1 MSRSKVLSNSIIY
14 TLGGVITKCFAFFLL
29 PLYTAYLSPED
40 YGITSIV
47 TTFLNISSFVVSF
60 SLFAAVLRF
69 YVDFK
74 DDSRKLSVFYGTV
87 YLFILIS
94 SIFFLLLLYV
104 SRTLLTDFIFI
115 GVDFYPIVMACLVA
129 MIFNCTH
136 TFFDTILRS
145 QQNAKKATILSV
157 IYFFLN
163 AGFSVLFVV
172 PLHLGA
178 FGIVLAI
185 LIAGMIYTLYMTIE
199 MVCKKQI
206 DFKFDFHLLKSALKY
221 SIPIIPHNLSPHVA
235 MMVSKVLISSRCSPA
250 LLGIYSVATQFGS
263 LADTVQIYVNQAY
276 GPWLFEKLNNHDDSK
291 KEIRSVS
298 RLLATLIGGV
308 FILIT
313 LFAHDYIVLLV
324 DHQYVSAW
332 HYVPAVILVFAVKT
346 AYYFYVNVLFYY
358 KKAARILFIAT
369 LTGSIACVILAF
381 LLIPQIGLYGAIL
394 ADGLAMVIQVA
405 IIFKISLKYD
415 DVGLKMH
422 DFINNILIV
431 SIFFVVGL
439 LPSFFFYDDAFSIYN
454 LLYKIFISVAYA
466 GIVLMCYKSKIKEVW
481 SNITNSLSLRKRQ

>member
-1 MSRSKVLSNSIIY
+1 MSKTKVLSNSVIY

-29 PLYTAYLSPED
+29 PLYTAYLTPED

-60 SLFAAVLRF
+60 SLFASVLRF
-69 YVDFK
+69 YVDYK
-74 DDSRKLSVFYGTV
+74 ESARKLSLFYGTV
-87 YLFILIS
+87 YIFILICS
-94 SIFFLLLLYV
+94 VIFFLLLYV
-104 SRTLLTDFIFI
+104 SKKLLTDLIFI
-115 GVDFYPIVMACLVA
+115 GIDFYPIVLVCLVA

-163 AGFSVLFVV
+163 AGFSILFVV
-172 PLHLGA
+172 PMHLGA
-178 FGIVLAI
+178 LGIVLAI
-185 LIAGMIYTLYMTIE
+185 LLAGLIYTIYMTIE
-199 MVCKKQI
+199 MVCKKLITFKLDYQI
-206 DFKFDFHLLKSALKY
+206 LKSALKY
-221 SIPIIPHNLSPHVA
+221 SIPIIPHNLSPHIA

-276 GPWLFEKLNNHDDSK
+276 GPWLFERLNDHEENR
-291 KEIRSVS
+291 KEIRSIS
-298 RLLATLIGGV
+298 KLLSTLIGGV

-324 DHQYVSAW
+324 DHKYVSAW
-332 HYVPAVILVFAVKT
+332 HYVPAVILVFAIKT
-346 AYYFYVNVLFYY
+346 TYYFYVNVLFYY

-369 LTGSIACVILAF
+369 FTGSLVCVILAF
-381 LLIPQIGLYGAIL
+381 LLIPSIGLYGAIL
-394 ADGLAMVIQVA
+394 ADGLAMMVQVA
-405 IIFKISLKYD
+405 IVYKISMKYD
-415 DVGLKMH
+415 DIGLKMH

-431 SIFFVVGL
+431 SIFFIVGL
-439 LPSFFFYDDAFSIYN
+439 LPSFLFYNDVFSLYN
-454 LLYKIFISVAYA
+454 LIFKIVVSVIYA
-466 GIVLMCYKSKIKEVW
+466 GTVLMYYKNKIKDA
-481 SNITNSLSLRKRQ
+481 ITKFRVNFVSKR